1 MVKITSLFMKFQAF
15 IFVFMKRTSKK
26 PLNRIR
32 VVLAEK
38 DRSNK
43 WLATQL
49 DVTPGTIS
57 KWCGNKMQPSI
68 ETLAEVAKA
77 LDVDI
82 RELLNP
88 TKE

>member
-1 MVKITSLFMKFQAF
+1 
-15 IFVFMKRTSKK
+15 MKRKEKK
-26 PLNRIR
+26 QLNRIR

-38 DRSNK
+38 DRTNK
-43 WLATQL
+43 WLAEQL
-49 DVTPGTIS
+49 EVTPGTIS

-68 ETLAEVAKA
+68 ETLAELAKV